1 MISHHWSQHWH
12 RISTSRRLL
21 IIGMS
26 SVATFFLLPSG
37 LSIPVCVAISWV
49 VSGCIYL
56 FLTYMMM
63 YFSRE
68 ENILTLS
75 KKEDAG
81 AAIILLITI
90 LAATASLVAIVII
103 LSSVRLLSATD
114 AFWQIA
120 IVLSTYTVSW
130 LVVHCF
136 CIALR
141 PRLLHRVWNNQKC
154 SFAFCSKAEAALYRF
169 SVFFNGNWHDLPN
182 RWCQYRELQNAILGN
197 DSGYDGIYF
206 QCIATSAGHQPHLW
220 GSGVALNA
228 FYFFSQRAIAAS
240 SVMRAST
247 HRPPSGVSSFF
258 QNGAAVFR

>member
-12 RISTSRRLL
+12 RISTSHRLL

-26 SVATFFLLPSG
+26 GIATFFLLPTG
-37 LSIPVCVAISWV
+37 LSIPVCAAISWV

-103 LSSVRLLSATD
+103 LSSVRLLSAAD

-120 IVLSTYTVSW
+120 LVLSTYTVSW
-130 LVVHCF
+130 LVVHTAF
-136 CIALR
+136 AL
-141 PRLLHRVWNNQKC
+141 HYAHAYYIEFENNQKC
-154 SFAFCSKAEAALYRF
+154 PLAFCSKAEAALYRL

-182 RWCQYRELQNAILGN
+182 R
-197 DSGYDGIYF
+197 
-206 QCIATSAGHQPHLW
+206 
-220 GSGVALNA
+220 
-228 FYFFSQRAIAAS
+228 
-240 SVMRAST
+240 
-247 HRPPSGVSSFF
+247 
-258 QNGAAVFR
+258 